1 MFFHERIFVMKRRIA
16 LILAILMLVGS
27 LFSVLSFAEG
37 EAAPEVTPEAESY
50 TDLKI
55 AYANLNYTD
64 KIYMKFAV
72 PAYADLPADAKVEL
86 IIWDSNNI
94 DDSFLYS
101 DTISDDTNVATA
113 ITLAPEADKA
123 TINGAEHFV
132 FIYEELTIEKM
143 TDVVYVRPAITLND
157 GRVVYGEVINYSIL
171 EYVVA
176 AKGGF
181 EGIAPIEDQ
190 EHLALLDTMLD
201 FGALAQ
207 NYLGDGGAYLPGG
220 FYANDEVQKIWITP
234 VIAGV
239 PGEKIFSGFYKP
251 GADFASIH
259 KMPLGVYVAGAIT
272 DLDGKTLTDGDID
285 LAGIQVEAPAEGDL
299 VVKCS
304 YDYDYMYKSTLN
316 MVDTSET
323 YIYGDS
329 HSDGNDKGINVTDG
343 GLRTNTGKADFPNG
357 KYVSYQVIE
366 DPNGTKNQILRVS
379 TTGGGALYFGY
390 SAGTKVVGG
399 HGMGEIC
406 GNVFTMTLEL
416 SAYKGKF
423 QSMGN
428 IRMRANA
435 GGGLAKYDQN
445 VLNIGANGVIKY
457 VFNGTS
463 ETIHT
468 LSLEGWNK
476 IAFSVDLDEMTIKFY
491 AEEDGVM
498 VCKDERE
505 FVPSKYNSALAAGTP
520 DETSNT
526 FKKSF
531 MNYQRNVELY
541 IANGGS
547 GLTAVEQTAL
557 MDMDGDGTPETPIKV
572 TNPDAEPV
580 NVEAQKQY
588 IIDNK
593 SFLVKEISFVAG
605 DIYAK

>member
-1 MFFHERIFVMKRRIA
+1 
-16 LILAILMLVGS
+16 MLVGS
-27 LFSVLSFAEG
+27 LSSVLAFAE
-37 EAAPEVTPEAESY
+37 EAAAPEVTPEVTPEAESY

-86 IIWDSNNI
+86 IVWDSNNV

-101 DTISDDTNVATA
+101 DTTSDDTKVATA
-113 ITLAPEADKA
+113 SLLAPEADKA

-132 FIYEELTIEKM
+132 FIYDALTVEKM
-143 TDVVYVRPAITLND
+143 TDVVYIRPAITLND
-157 GRVVYGEVINYSIL
+157 GKIVYGEVINYSIL

-190 EHLALLDTMLD
+190 EHLALLDAMLD

-207 NYLGDGGAYLPGG
+207 SYLGDGEAYLPGG

-259 KMPLGVYVAGAIT
+259 KMPLGIYVAGAVT
-272 DLDGKTLTDGDID
+272 DLDGKTLTDDDID
-285 LAGIQVEAPAEGDL
+285 IAGIQIEAPAEGDL
-299 VVKCS
+299 VVKCN

-329 HSDGNDKGINVTDG
+329 HGDGNAKGINITDG
-343 GLRTNTGKADFPNG
+343 NLRTNTGTNDFTKG

-366 DPNGTKNQILRVS
+366 DPNGTNNQVLRVS

-390 SAGTKVVGG
+390 ASGTKVVGD

-423 QSMGN
+423 QSLGS
-428 IRMRANA
+428 IRMRAKE
-435 GGGLAKYDQN
+435 GGGIAKYDQN
-445 VLNIGANGVIKY
+445 VLSIGADGVIKY
-457 VFNGTS
+457 TFNGTS

-476 IAFSVDLDEMTIKFY
+476 IAISVDMDEMIIRFY

-498 VCKDERE
+498 VCKDTRE
-505 FVPSKYNSALAAGTP
+505 FIPSKYNSALAAGTP

-526 FKKSF
+526 FAKSF
-531 MNYQRNVELY
+531 MNYQRNVEWY
-541 IANGGS
+541 FGSGS

-557 MDMDGDGTPETPIKV
+557 MDMDGDGVAETPIKV

-593 SFLVKEISFVAG
+593 SVLVKEISFVAG